1 MQEKGIQQFSVG
13 KTSLEDVYFSMT
25 GGLEGF
31 DGRNN

>member
-13 KTSLEDVYFSMT
+13 KTSLEDVYLSMT

-31 DGRNN
+31 DGNGG